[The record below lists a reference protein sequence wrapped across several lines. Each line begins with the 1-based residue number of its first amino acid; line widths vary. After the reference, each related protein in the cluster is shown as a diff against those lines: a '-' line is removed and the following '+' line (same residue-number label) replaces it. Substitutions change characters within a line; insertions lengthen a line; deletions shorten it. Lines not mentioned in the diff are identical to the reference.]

1 LGFGFAAA
9 RTHNDDEDRGVYVF
23 LSIMMV
29 IREDCNL
36 DYENLET
43 PGITPSET
51 DETLIGAI
59 ALGYRSF

>member
-1 LGFGFAAA
+1 
-9 RTHNDDEDRGVYVF
+9 
-23 LSIMMV
+23 MMV